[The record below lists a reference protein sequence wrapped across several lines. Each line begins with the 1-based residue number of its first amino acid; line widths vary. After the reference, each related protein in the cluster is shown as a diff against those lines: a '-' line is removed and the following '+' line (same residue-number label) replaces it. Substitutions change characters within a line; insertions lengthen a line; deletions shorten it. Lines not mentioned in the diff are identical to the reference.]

1 MSTALVETGDMMVV
15 TCRVPCSNLER
26 LSLSVVDHTVSVAG
40 PGGFR
45 HKLELPPES
54 DMERLGVQLYKGI
67 LELRAP
73 RLEVLLPPMP

>member
-1 MSTALVETGDMMVV
+1 VNTALVETGDMMVV
-15 TCRVPCSNLER
+15 TCHVPCTDLDR
-26 LSLSVVDHTVSVAG
+26 LSLSVVDHTVNVAG

-45 HKLELPPES
+45 HQLELPPES

-73 RLEVLLPPMP
+73 RVDVPL